1 VAHFLNFALPKTSIM
16 SYSTEENKE
25 VVRRFNKECIEQG
38 LAGSFE
44 ELLDDAVI
52 NHAAAPGRP
61 NGKESFS
68 LFLNGILRKG
78 FPDCKVE
85 ILSQVAENDLVTTRK
100 KITGTHTGEIMGIA
114 PTNKS
119 VEIQVIDIIRLKD
132 GKYLEHWGQSNF
144 SEVLRQL

>member
-1 VAHFLNFALPKTSIM
+1 M
-16 SYSTEENKE
+16 SYSTEQNKE
-25 VVRRFNKECIEQG
+25 IVRRFNKECIEQG
-38 LAGSFE
+38 LAASFE
-44 ELLDDAVI
+44 ELLADDVV

-68 LFLNGILRKG
+68 LFLNGVLREG

-85 ILSQVAENDLVTTRK
+85 ILDQVAENDLVSTRK

-119 VEIQVIDIIRLKD
+119 VVINVIDIIRLKD
-132 GKYLEHWGQSNF
+132 GKYKEHWGQTDF
-144 SEVLRQL
+144 HEVIRSL